1 MITITTIPPSTAT
14 SQTLALQFKEM
25 LTPFCNPNTLGG
37 SVSYKVGPVR
47 LVDGNAM
54 ANVTAT
60 VTINYQPNGSRYA
73 RTIVYQE
80 NFLIAFAATGN
91 NAIELADSEVVI
103 YGSDYKC
110 CKPHSATIETTIV
123 ATIS

>member
-1 MITITTIPPSTAT
+1 MITITTVPPSTAT
-14 SQTLALQFKEM
+14 TQTLSLQIKEKM
-25 LTPFCNPNTLGG
+25 VPYCNPNTLGG
-37 SVSYKVGPVR
+37 TVSYKVGPVR
-47 LVDGNAM
+47 LVDGNAL

-60 VTINYQPNGSRYA
+60 VTINYQSCGCRYA
-73 RTIVYQE
+73 RTAVFQE
-80 NFLIAFAATGN
+80 SFLIAFEVTGN
-91 NAIELADSEVVI
+91 NNIEVADSEIVI